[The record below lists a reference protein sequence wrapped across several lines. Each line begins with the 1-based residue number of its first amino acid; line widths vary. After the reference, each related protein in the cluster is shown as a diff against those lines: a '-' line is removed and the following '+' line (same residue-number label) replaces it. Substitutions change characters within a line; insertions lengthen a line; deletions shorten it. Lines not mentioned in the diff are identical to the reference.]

1 MRGRIVFLFLLTMLL
16 LVPGT
21 ESRAGEKDII
31 DWKDSISLEEAEKVF
46 DDLQEGE
53 EKFSIIKYV
62 EKVQKGEADFSF
74 SELIQQGINH
84 ITSQFDQQKGILF
97 RIMALGI
104 LAGIFMNFSDTIGE
118 KSLGE
123 TGFYIT
129 YTLLVTT
136 VAASFYTAFSVA
148 KESIDNL
155 LVFMK
160 VLIPSFSL
168 SLCLDG
174 GTGSSI
180 AFYET
185 MLLVIA
191 LIETV
196 MAYIFLPG
204 VQVYFL
210 LSMMNPLADNHF
222 SRITSLVGSFL
233 HLGIRVLFG
242 VLIGYQ
248 GIQGLLLPVMDKV
261 KNNTVLKTAKGLPM
275 VGNTMESV
283 ADTLFGSGMLIKSAV
298 GVGGLVCILI
308 LCFYPVLKLIV
319 FVVMFQIGGALVQP
333 VSDKRMVLAM
343 EATAKSGKLLLGY
356 VFAGALMFLLSI
368 TIVLVSTNIV

>member
-1 MRGRIVFLFLLTMLL
+1 MRVRIVFLFFLTMLL

-21 ESRAGEKDII
+21 ESRAGEKDMTG
-31 DWKDSISLEEAEKVF
+31 WRDSISLEEAEKVF
-46 DDLQEGE
+46 DDLQEGG
-53 EKFSIIKYV
+53 EKFSIVEYV

-129 YTLLVTT
+129 YTLLITT

-233 HLGIRVLFG
+233 RLGIRVLFG

-261 KNNTVLKTAKGLPM
+261 KNNTVLKTAKGLPI

-319 FVVMFQIGGALVQP
+319 FVLMFKIGGALVQP

-368 TIVLVSTNIV
+368 TIILVSTNVV

>member
-1 MRGRIVFLFLLTMLL
+1 MRWFKIPIFLLLL
-16 LVPGT
+16 IVVMPGNKN
-21 ESRAGEKDII
+21 RAMAKENM
-31 DWKDSISLEEAEKVF
+31 DWKDSISLQEAEDVF
-46 DDLQEGE
+46 AKLQDGGGD
-53 EKFSIIKYV
+53 FSLTQYV
-62 EKVQKGEADFSF
+62 EDIRSGKIDFSL
-74 SELIQQGINH
+74 SELIKRGLDH
-84 ITSQFDQQKGILF
+84 LSSQFEQQKDVLF
-97 RIMALGI
+97 RIIALGV

-129 YTLLVTT
+129 YTLLFTT
-136 VAASFYTAFSVA
+136 VASSFYTAFTVA

-174 GTGSSI
+174 GTGTSI

-185 MLLVIA
+185 MLIVIA
-191 LIETV
+191 LIELV
-196 MAYIFLPG
+196 MAYVFLPG

-210 LSMMNPLADNHF
+210 LSMMNQLSDNHF
-222 SRITSLVGSFL
+222 SKITALVRSFL
-233 HLGIRVLFG
+233 RWGIRVLFG

-248 GIQGLLLPVMDKV
+248 GIQGMLLPVMDKV

-275 VGNTMESV
+275 VGNTMETV

-298 GVGGLVCILI
+298 GVGGLVCILL
-308 LCFYPVLKLIV
+308 LCFYPMLKLFI
-319 FVVMFQIGGALVQP
+319 FAIMFKIGGAFVQP
-333 VSDKRMVLAM
+333 VSDKRMVSAL
-343 EATAKSGKLLLGY
+343 EAAAESGKLMLGY

-368 TIVLVSTNIV
+368 TIILVSTNFV

>member
-1 MRGRIVFLFLLTMLL
+1 MKRLKGKILFLLFVFFVFGLDSKAYAK
-16 LVPGT
+16 
-21 ESRAGEKDII
+21 ESL
-31 DWKDSISLEEAEKVF
+31 DWKDSISLEEAEDVF
-46 DDLQEGE
+46 SQLQEGE
-53 EKFSIIKYV
+53 GEFSLIQYV
-62 EKVQKGEADFSF
+62 EDVRNGKIDFSF
-74 SELIQQGINH
+74 SELAKQGLNH
-84 ITSQFDQQKGILF
+84 IASQFEQQKNVLF
-97 RIMALGI
+97 RMIALGV

-129 YTLLVTT
+129 YTLMFTT
-136 VAASFYTAFSVA
+136 IATSFYMAFTVA
-148 KESIDNL
+148 KESIDHL

-160 VLIPSFSL
+160 VLIPSISL

-174 GTGSSI
+174 GTGTSI

-185 MLLVIA
+185 MLIVIA
-191 LIETV
+191 LIEMV
-196 MAYIFLPG
+196 MAYVFLPG

-210 LSMMNPLADNHF
+210 LSMMNQLADNHF
-222 SRITSLVGSFL
+222 SKITALVRSFL
-233 HLGIRVLFG
+233 RWGIRVLFG

-261 KNNTVLKTAKGLPM
+261 KNNTMLKTAKGLPM

-298 GVGGLVCILI
+298 GVGGLVCILL
-308 LCFYPVLKLIV
+308 LCFYPILKLLV
-319 FVVMFQIGGALVQP
+319 FACMFKIGGALVQP
-333 VSDKRMVLAM
+333 VSDKRMVSAL
-343 EATAKSGKLLLGY
+343 EAAAESGKLLLGY

-368 TIVLVSTNIV
+368 TIILVSTNFV

>member
-1 MRGRIVFLFLLTMLL
+1 MRWLRITIFFLFLLV
-16 LVPGT
+16 VPGT
-21 ESRAGEKDII
+21 GKPVMAKESM
-31 DWKDSISLEEAEKVF
+31 DWEDSISLQEAEDVF
-46 DDLQEGE
+46 AELQGGEGD
-53 EKFSIIKYV
+53 FSLTQYV
-62 EKVQKGEADFSF
+62 EDIRSGKMDFSF
-74 SELIQQGINH
+74 SGLIKKGLDH
-84 ITSQFDQQKGILF
+84 IAGQFEQQKSVLF
-97 RIMALGI
+97 RIIALGV

-129 YTLLVTT
+129 YTVLFTT
-136 VAASFYTAFSVA
+136 AASSFYTAFTVA

-174 GTGSSI
+174 GTGTSI

-185 MLLVIA
+185 MLIVIA
-191 LIETV
+191 LIEMV
-196 MAYIFLPG
+196 MAYVFLPG

-210 LSMMNPLADNHF
+210 LSMMNQLADNHF
-222 SRITSLVGSFL
+222 SKITALVRSFL
-233 HLGIRVLFG
+233 RWGIRVLFG

-275 VGNTMESV
+275 VGNTMETV

-298 GVGGLVCILI
+298 GVGGLVCILL
-308 LCFYPVLKLIV
+308 LCFYPMLKLLV
-319 FVVMFQIGGALVQP
+319 FAVMFKIGGALVQP
-333 VSDKRMVLAM
+333 VSDKRMVSAL
-343 EATAKSGKLLLGY
+343 EAAAESGKLMLGY

-368 TIVLVSTNIV
+368 TITLVSTNFV

>member
-1 MRGRIVFLFLLTMLL
+1 MAK
-16 LVPGT
+16 
-21 ESRAGEKDII
+21 ESM
-31 DWKDSISLEEAEKVF
+31 DWEDSISLQEAEDVF
-46 DDLQEGE
+46 AELQGGEGD
-53 EKFSIIKYV
+53 FSLTQYV
-62 EKVQKGEADFSF
+62 EDIRSGKVDFSF
-74 SELIQQGINH
+74 SGLIKKGLDH
-84 ITSQFDQQKGILF
+84 IAGQFEQQKSVLF
-97 RIMALGI
+97 RIIALGV

-129 YTLLVTT
+129 YTVLFTT
-136 VAASFYTAFSVA
+136 VASSFYTAFTVA

-174 GTGSSI
+174 GTGTSI

-185 MLLVIA
+185 MLIVIA
-191 LIETV
+191 LIEMV
-196 MAYIFLPG
+196 MAYVFLPG

-210 LSMMNPLADNHF
+210 LSMMNQLADNHF
-222 SRITSLVGSFL
+222 SKITALVRSFL
-233 HLGIRVLFG
+233 RWGIRVLFG

-275 VGNTMESV
+275 VGNTMETV

-298 GVGGLVCILI
+298 GVGGLVCILL
-308 LCFYPVLKLIV
+308 LCFYPMLKLLV
-319 FVVMFQIGGALVQP
+319 FAVMFKIGGALVQP
-333 VSDKRMVLAM
+333 VSDKRMVSAL
-343 EATAKSGKLLLGY
+343 EAAAESGKLMLGY

-368 TIVLVSTNIV
+368 TITLVSTNFV